1 MDRDFEPFRAG
12 PNEARS
18 LRLHVTISRQ
28 RILRINRNVFEKLG
42 RPASVRLSYS
52 RERDA
57 IGIEA
62 ASPRLNDAF
71 PLIPEPAGHRINAA
85 PFCRHFNICPDATLK
100 FVTPEITGQSM
111 MLKLGETISVARPKK
126 RPRRG

>member
-42 RPASVRLSYS
+42 RPESVRLSYS

-85 PFCRHFNICPDATLK
+85 PFCRHFGIDVDTTLK
-100 FVTPEITGQSM
+100 FILPEIEGNALY
-111 MLKLGETISVARPKK
+111 LKLGEKVSVGGRK
-126 RPRRG
+126 RRKR